1 MAPGSLREIGQV
13 NDLGRK
19 VHRDVFPDGRV
30 TTRGTVQVTSALGLK
45 TPQGLHA
52 LVQEDVQGR
61 SCEEVPPGP
70 GVSQRAPTGNQ
81 SPKGWTVKEVSCSRG
96 DVEGGETPEAA

>member
-1 MAPGSLREIGQV
+1 MAPGSLR
-13 NDLGRK
+13 DLQRNG
-19 VHRDVFPDGRV
+19 PCPQSDGRV